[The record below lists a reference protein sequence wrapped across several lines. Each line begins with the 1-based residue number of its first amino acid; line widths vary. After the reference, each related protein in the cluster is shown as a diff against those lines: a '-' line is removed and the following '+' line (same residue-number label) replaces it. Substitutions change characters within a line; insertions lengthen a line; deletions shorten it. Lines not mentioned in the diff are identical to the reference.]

1 MTVLIDP
8 EPTEKELSLF
18 NRIYESATQILAK
31 VGNLEPVAFFR
42 TGEHPQLPG
51 IPHGMIVPCQMDMP
65 GTDSGKD
72 ALAHV
77 LRDLVHKTDADL
89 VLLVLESWMV
99 KPSEQE
105 AQYFK
110 REGCFQVMPSKHP
123 NRIEIVLFSLSKSN
137 GDSWSA
143 WVQIQRDSSNHP
155 SIPEQPPKLEFLRSG
170 GRFGNLFEADDDSDA
185 VQEVAVKIV
194 GGAAN
199 GPTATSNN

>member
-8 EPTEKELSLF
+8 EPTEKEIWLF

-31 VGNLEPVAFFR
+31 EGHLEPVGFFR
-42 TGEHPQLPG
+42 TGEHPTMQGMPS
-51 IPHGMIVPCQMDMP
+51 GMIVPVQMDMP
-65 GTDSGKD
+65 GTDAGKD

-77 LRDLVHKTDADL
+77 LRRVVKETDADL

-99 KPSEQE
+99 KPTEQE

-110 REGCFQVMPSKHP
+110 REGCFQVPPSQHP

-143 WVQIQRDSSNHP
+143 WVEIHRDQHNRP
-155 SIPEQPPKLEFLRSG
+155 SIPEQAPKLEYLKSG
-170 GRFGNLFEADDDSDA
+170 GRFGDLFEADDRF
-185 VQEVAVKIV
+185 EMPVKIV
-194 GGAAN
+194 GGATH
-199 GPTATSNN
+199 GSTTSNN